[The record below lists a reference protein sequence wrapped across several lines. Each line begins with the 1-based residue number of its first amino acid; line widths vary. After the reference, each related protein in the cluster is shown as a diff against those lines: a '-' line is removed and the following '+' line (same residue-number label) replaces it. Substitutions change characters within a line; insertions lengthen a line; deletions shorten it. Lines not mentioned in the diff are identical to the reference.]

1 MERADERLL
10 SDAAHAHGAIVPS
23 DAIRAFVIA
32 RADAAR
38 AAHDPAA
45 RAADLYLA
53 GACAAGDPA
62 AIAALDTDL
71 PALVRPLL
79 ARLGLPFSDYDEIV
93 QRVRIA
99 LLSPNDAGEVGIAR
113 YSGRGDLRAYVRA
126 IAAKLALKH
135 REREHGPA
143 GADDPLELI
152 PDTNDTP
159 AMRVL
164 KDRCRGD
171 LRAAFAVALG
181 ELEPRER
188 TLLRQHYLDG
198 LGIDA
203 LAPLHRV
210 HRATCARW
218 IETAREKILR
228 RVKSHLRDAL
238 DLPSTELDSAI
249 VLVQSQLDL
258 SLSRHLAD

>member
-1 MERADERLL
+1 
-10 SDAAHAHGAIVPS
+10 GIV
-23 DAIRAFVIA
+23 
-32 RADAAR
+32 
-38 AAHDPAA
+38 
-45 RAADLYLA
+45 
-53 GACAAGDPA
+53 
-62 AIAALDTDL
+62 
-71 PALVRPLL
+71 
-79 ARLGLPFSDYDEIV
+79 
-93 QRVRIA
+93 
-99 LLSPNDAGEVGIAR
+99 R
-113 YSGRGDLRAYVRA
+113 YSGRGDLRAYIRA
-126 IAAKLALKH
+126 IAAKLALKR
-135 REREHGPA
+135 REREHGPPA
-143 GADDPLELI
+143 ADDPLELV
-152 PDTNDTP
+152 PDATDSP

-164 KDRCRGD
+164 KERCRGD

-218 IETAREKILR
+218 IDAAREKILR

-238 DLPSTELDSAI
+238 DLPPADLDSAI

>member
-1 MERADERLL
+1 MESADERLMA
-10 SDAAHAHGAIVPS
+10 DGARAYAAVVPT
-23 DAIRAFVIA
+23 DAIRAFVTA
-32 RADAAR
+32 RAGAAL
-38 AAHDPAA
+38 AAHDPTA
-45 RAADLYLA
+45 RAVDLYLA
-53 GACAAGDPA
+53 GACASGDTA
-62 AIAALDTDL
+62 AIAELDAGL

-79 ARLGLPFSDYDEIV
+79 ARLGLPFSDVDEIV

-99 LLSPNDAGEVGIAR
+99 LLSPNDAGDVGIAR
-113 YSGRGDLRAYVRA
+113 YSGRGDLRAYIRA
-126 IAAKLALKH
+126 IAAKLALKR
-135 REREHGPA
+135 RERERGPPA
-143 GADDPLELI
+143 SDDPLELV
-152 PDTNDTP
+152 PDANDSP

-203 LAPLHRV
+203 LAQLHRA

-218 IETAREKILR
+218 IETARTKILR

-238 DLPSTELDSAI
+238 DLPPAELDSAI

-258 SLSRHLAD
+258 SLSRQLAD

>member
-1 MERADERLL
+1 
-10 SDAAHAHGAIVPS
+10 
-23 DAIRAFVIA
+23 
-32 RADAAR
+32 
-38 AAHDPAA
+38 
-45 RAADLYLA
+45 
-53 GACAAGDPA
+53 
-62 AIAALDTDL
+62 
-71 PALVRPLL
+71 
-79 ARLGLPFSDYDEIV
+79 
-93 QRVRIA
+93 
-99 LLSPNDAGEVGIAR
+99 
-113 YSGRGDLRAYVRA
+113 
-126 IAAKLALKH
+126 
-135 REREHGPA
+135 
-143 GADDPLELI
+143 
-152 PDTNDTP
+152 
-159 AMRVL
+159 MRVL

-218 IETAREKILR
+218 IEAAREKILR

-238 DLPSTELDSAI
+238 DLPPSDLDSAI

>member
-1 MERADERLL
+1 MERADEDRLIA
-10 SDAAHAHGAIVPS
+10 DGVAAHPGIASTA
-23 DAIRAFVIA
+23 AIRAFVVA
-32 RADAAR
+32 RAETAL
-38 AAHDPAA
+38 AAHEPAV

-53 GACAAGDPA
+53 GACAAGDLA
-62 AIAALDTDL
+62 AIATLDAML

-79 ARLGLPFSDYDEIV
+79 ARLRLPASDDDEII

-99 LLSPNDAGEVGIAR
+99 LLSPENPGIAR

-126 IAAKLALKH
+126 IAAKLALKR
-135 REREHGPA
+135 REREHGPPA
-143 GADDPLELI
+143 SDDPLELV
-152 PDTNDTP
+152 PDVNDSP

-164 KDRCRGD
+164 KERCRGD
-171 LRAAFAVALG
+171 LRAAFAIALG
-181 ELEPRER
+181 ELDPRER

-218 IETAREKILR
+218 IEAAREKILR
-228 RVKSHLRDAL
+228 RVKSHLRDVL
-238 DLPSTELDSAI
+238 DLPAGDLDSAI